1 MRGQAVQAVFDALG
15 ELGEYPLVT
24 ESGADD
30 ISLMVGIREEGF
42 ERAIRKIYEKILCLE
57 AI

>member
-1 MRGQAVQAVFDALG
+1 MRNQAFCL
-15 ELGEYPLVT
+15 LT
-24 ESGADD
+24 ETDRN
-30 ISLMVGIREEGF
+30 LMVGIREEGF